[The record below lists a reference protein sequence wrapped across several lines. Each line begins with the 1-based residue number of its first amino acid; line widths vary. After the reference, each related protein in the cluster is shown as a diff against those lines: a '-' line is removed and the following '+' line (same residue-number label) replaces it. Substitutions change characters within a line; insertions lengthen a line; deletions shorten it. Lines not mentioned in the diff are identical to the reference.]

1 MDDLYIHNEGSV
13 FLLYALTNASLDW
26 VAEHIPE
33 DAQKFGV
40 AFVVEHRF
48 IRNVVAAR
56 CAMV

>member
-1 MDDLYIHNEGSV
+1 MISTSTTW
-13 FLLYALTNASLDW
+13 ARSSSCTNAGLDW

-48 IRNVVAAR
+48 IRNVVAG
-56 CAMV
+56 AMRDGLKVS